1 MRSRRLFAQRL
12 FVLAVA
18 CAAPAVAEQSAYAV
32 GEQNARLSGTV
43 LEAGTGVPM
52 PGAKVTI
59 RSEAMIGG
67 SKSTMTDD
75 DGRFD
80 FLSIP
85 HGSYDVTVEYE
96 GLQPI
101 KRRVKLQL
109 GETRTLK
116 LDFAAEL
123 AQGETTKIFEERTRI
138 DSEKVSTGRVLTAEQ
153 QSKIATGRSYQ
164 NIVQQLPGVVGGGN
178 PVMAG
183 GSLRHNRYLV
193 DGLDITDPVS
203 NTFSSNFNF
212 DAIGQV
218 DTSLLAID
226 AQYNSLGGVINLVT
240 KRGSDK
246 FSVDTSFYFNHQALS
261 SGARAGSQLYEGRL
275 LDQSDPRPPNAGY
288 QFNLNVSGPIVK
300 QKLWFYIS
308 TELRYTAQAVVPG
321 PPLNVQHATREF
333 YGAYPRI
340 KLTWAPSARHRLELS
355 FNADPAWIYNT
366 VQTNSTANEA
376 ETIQRQGGNFAS
388 LNYDWFASDNVIFNL
403 QTGVVYSNIAVEPI
417 AGDRV
422 SPRHT
427 DAANNI
433 AWNNAGQARFV
444 DDKRIRVQFD
454 PNVTWVKKGWL
465 GQHTFKAG
473 LQGQFLRHY
482 YYTATPGN
490 STYLDDTSADGTVL
504 SRDPTSTERPYGCVP
519 VDPNPKMG
527 SSATP
532 CYQVNT
538 FDPAVA
544 QVRYGFAVGAFLQDT
559 WKPVSWLTVV
569 PGLRVDYGYTQNS
582 RGETVQN
589 LLGFGPRLGLNIDL
603 TRDGKTLLKMA
614 YGRAN
619 EVVSLLPTFSADAT
633 YQTSTWQYTRG
644 TGRFDRFVTSS
655 GGGDGYDLRGRC
667 DDGSLRMECGNAKL
681 SLTPPHSDSVTVS
694 VERELFANL
703 IGSITYS
710 YRKISFQWE
719 DIELNAQSS
728 LDGSRYVNFADP
740 TKGNVY
746 AYRPSESAFRR
757 YNGVDFAVSGS
768 PSANWTV
775 FVAYT
780 LSFLDGT
787 SDDQISLLRNDM
799 PRDLR
804 FYGYLA
810 DDHRHQLKV
819 QSSYTFHGLT
829 GGVNMTYMSGAPA
842 TRIYRQNKPDSS
854 GYVGRYSWRGLDP
867 AADPNDIRKWTEL
880 RSPDLVELN
889 VRLQYDMHELIKQHL
904 SVIVDL
910 FNLLDLSTPVGGSN
924 QAGFEN
930 RDIVTTFGT
939 VLGRQTPF
947 RAQFGVRYQF

>member
-1 MRSRRLFAQRL
+1 MRTRRLFAQRL
-12 FVLAVA
+12 FFLTALCVGPV
-18 CAAPAVAEQSAYAV
+18 VAEQSAYAV
-32 GEQNARLSGTV
+32 GEQNARLQGTV

-52 PGAKVTI
+52 PGAKVTV

-67 SKSTMTDD
+67 SRVVITDD

-85 HGSYDVTVEYE
+85 HGTYDVTVEYE
-96 GLQPI
+96 GLQPL

-123 AQGETTKIFEERTRI
+123 AQGETTKIFEERARI

-153 QSKIATGRSYQ
+153 QGKIATGRSYQ

-246 FSVDTSFYFNHQALS
+246 FAVDTSFYFNHQKLS
-261 SGARAGSQLYEGRL
+261 SGSRAGTQLYEGRL
-275 LDQSDPRPPNAGY
+275 LDQSDPRPPNAQY

-308 TELRYTAQAVVPG
+308 TELRYTAQALVPG
-321 PPLNVQHATREF
+321 TPLNLQHATREF
-333 YGAYPRI
+333 YGAYPRL
-340 KLTWAPSARHRLELS
+340 KLTWAPSARHRVELS

-366 VQTNSTANEA
+366 IQSNAYANEA
-376 ETIQRQGGNFAS
+376 ETIQKQGGNFTS
-388 LNYDWFASDNVIFNL
+388 LNYDWFVSDNVIFNL
-403 QTGVVYSNIAVEPI
+403 QTGVIYSNIAVDPI
-417 AGDRV
+417 NGDKV
-422 SPRHT
+422 SPQHI
-427 DAANNI
+427 DGANGI
-433 AWNNAGQARFV
+433 AWNNAGLARFV

-454 PNVTWVKKGWL
+454 PNFTWVKKGWI

-482 YYTATPGN
+482 LYTATPGN
-490 STYLDDTSADGTVL
+490 STYVDYTSADGSVL
-504 SRDPTSTERPYGCVP
+504 QRDPTSTERPPGCVSLE
-519 VDPNPKMG
+519 PNPKMG
-527 SSATP
+527 SAATP

-538 FDPAVA
+538 IDPALA
-544 QVRYGFAVGAFLQDT
+544 QVRYGLGVGFFVQDT
-559 WKPVSWLTVV
+559 WKPTTWLTVV

-589 LLGFGPRLGLNIDL
+589 LLGFGPRLGVNVDL

-633 YQTSTWQYTRG
+633 YQTNTFGFNRTTS
-644 TGRFDRFVTSS
+644 RFDRFVTSS
-655 GGGDGYDLRGRC
+655 GGADGYDLRGRC
-667 DDGSLRMECGNAKL
+667 DDGSVSLACGNAKL

-694 VERELFANL
+694 VERELFANI
-703 IGSITYS
+703 IGGITYS
-710 YRKISFQWE
+710 YRKISYQWE
-719 DIELNAQSS
+719 SIELNAQSS
-728 LDGSRYVNFADP
+728 LDGGKFVNFADSS
-740 TKGNVY
+740 KGNVF
-746 AYRPSESAFRR
+746 AYRPTADAFRR
-757 YNGVDFAVSGS
+757 YNGIDFVVSGN
-768 PSANWTV
+768 PNPNWSI
-775 FVAYT
+775 FAAYT
-780 LSFLDGT
+780 LSFLEGT
-787 SDDQISLLRNDM
+787 SDDQIAQLRNDI

-810 DDHRHQLKV
+810 DDHRHQVKV

-829 GGVNMTYMSGAPA
+829 GGLNMTYLSGAPA
-842 TRIYRQNKPDSS
+842 TRIYRQGKPDSS
-854 GYVGRYSWRGLDP
+854 GYLGRYGWRGLDP
-867 AADPNDIRKWTEL
+867 ASDPNDIRKWTEL
-880 RSPDLVELN
+880 RSPDLVEIN
-889 VRLQYDMHELIKQHL
+889 VRLQYDMHELIRQHL

-910 FNLLDLSTPVGGSN
+910 FNILDLSTPVGGSN

-930 RDIVTTFGT
+930 RDIATSFGT
-939 VLGRQTPF
+939 VLSRQTPF
-947 RAQFGVRYQF
+947 RAQFGVRYQY

>member
-1 MRSRRLFAQRL
+1 MRTRRLFAQRL
-12 FVLAVA
+12 FFLTALCVV
-18 CAAPAVAEQSAYAV
+18 PVVAEQSAYAV
-32 GEQNARLSGTV
+32 GEQNARLQGTV

-52 PGAKVTI
+52 PGAKVTV

-67 SKSTMTDD
+67 SRVVITDD

-85 HGSYDVTVEYE
+85 HGTYDVTVEYE
-96 GLQPI
+96 GLQPL

-123 AQGETTKIFEERTRI
+123 AQGETTKIFEERARI

-153 QSKIATGRSYQ
+153 QGKIATGRSYQ

-246 FSVDTSFYFNHQALS
+246 FAVDTSFYFNHQKLS
-261 SGARAGSQLYEGRL
+261 SGSRAGTQLYEGRL
-275 LDQSDPRPPNAGY
+275 LDQSDPRPPNAQY

-308 TELRYTAQAVVPG
+308 TELRYTAQALVPG
-321 PPLNVQHATREF
+321 TPLNIQHATREF
-333 YGAYPRI
+333 YGAYPRL
-340 KLTWAPSARHRLELS
+340 KLTWAPSARHRVELS

-366 VQTNSTANEA
+366 IQSNAYANEA
-376 ETIQRQGGNFAS
+376 ETIQKQGGNFTS
-388 LNYDWFASDNVIFNL
+388 LNYDWFVSDNVIFNL
-403 QTGVVYSNIAVEPI
+403 QTGVIYSNIAVDPI
-417 AGDRV
+417 NGDKV
-422 SPRHT
+422 SPQHI
-427 DAANNI
+427 DGANGI
-433 AWNNAGQARFV
+433 AWNNAGLARFV

-454 PNVTWVKKGWL
+454 PNFTWVKKGWI

-482 YYTATPGN
+482 LYTATPGN
-490 STYLDDTSADGTVL
+490 STYVDDTSADGSVL
-504 SRDPTSTERPYGCVP
+504 QRDPTSTERPPGCAALE
-519 VDPNPKMG
+519 PNPKMG
-527 SSATP
+527 SAATP

-538 FDPAVA
+538 IDPALA
-544 QVRYGFAVGAFLQDT
+544 QVRYGLGVGFFVQDT
-559 WKPVSWLTVV
+559 WKPTSWLTVV

-589 LLGFGPRLGLNIDL
+589 LLGFGPRLGVNVDL

-633 YQTSTWQYTRG
+633 YQTNTFGFNRT

-655 GGGDGYDLRGRC
+655 GGADGYDLRGRC
-667 DDGSLRMECGNAKL
+667 DDGSVSLACGNAKL

-694 VERELFANL
+694 VERELFANI
-703 IGSITYS
+703 IGGITYS
-710 YRKISFQWE
+710 YRKISYQWE
-719 DIELNAQSS
+719 SIELNAQSS
-728 LDGSRYVNFADP
+728 LDGGKFVNFADSS
-740 TKGNVY
+740 KGNVF
-746 AYRPSESAFRR
+746 AYRPTADAFRR
-757 YNGVDFAVSGS
+757 YNGIDFVVSGN
-768 PSANWTV
+768 PNPNWSI
-775 FVAYT
+775 FAAYT
-780 LSFLDGT
+780 LSFLEGT
-787 SDDQISLLRNDM
+787 SDDQIAQFRNDI

-810 DDHRHQLKV
+810 DDHRHQVKV

-829 GGVNMTYMSGAPA
+829 GGLNMTYLSGAPA
-842 TRIYRQNKPDSS
+842 TRIYRQGKPDSS
-854 GYVGRYSWRGLDP
+854 GYLGRYGWRGLDP
-867 AADPNDIRKWTEL
+867 ASDPNDIRKWTEL
-880 RSPDLVELN
+880 RSPDLVEIN
-889 VRLQYDMHELIKQHL
+889 VRLQYDMHELIRQHL

-910 FNLLDLSTPVGGSN
+910 FNILDLSTPVGGSN

-930 RDIVTTFGT
+930 RDIATSFGT
-939 VLGRQTPF
+939 VLSRQTPF
-947 RAQFGVRYQF
+947 RAQFGVRYQY

>member
-1 MRSRRLFAQRL
+1 MRTRRLFAQRL
-12 FVLAVA
+12 FFLTALCVV
-18 CAAPAVAEQSAYAV
+18 PVVAEQSAYAV
-32 GEQNARLSGTV
+32 GEQNARLQGTV

-52 PGAKVTI
+52 PGAKVTV

-67 SKSTMTDD
+67 SRVVITDD

-85 HGSYDVTVEYE
+85 HGTYDVTVEYE
-96 GLQPI
+96 GLQPL

-123 AQGETTKIFEERTRI
+123 AQGETTKIFEERARI

-153 QSKIATGRSYQ
+153 QGKIATGRSYQ

-246 FSVDTSFYFNHQALS
+246 FAVDTSFYFNHQKLS
-261 SGARAGSQLYEGRL
+261 SGSRAGTQLYEGRL
-275 LDQSDPRPPNAGY
+275 LDQSDPRPPNAQY

-308 TELRYTAQAVVPG
+308 TELRYTAQALVPG
-321 PPLNVQHATREF
+321 TPLNIQHATREF
-333 YGAYPRI
+333 YGAYPRL
-340 KLTWAPSARHRLELS
+340 KLTWAPSARHRVELS

-366 VQTNSTANEA
+366 IQSNAYANEA
-376 ETIQRQGGNFAS
+376 ETIQKQGGNFTS
-388 LNYDWFASDNVIFNL
+388 LNYDWFVSDNVIFNL
-403 QTGVVYSNIAVEPI
+403 QTGVIYSNIAVDPI
-417 AGDRV
+417 NGDKV
-422 SPRHT
+422 SPQHI
-427 DAANNI
+427 DGANGI
-433 AWNNAGQARFV
+433 AWNNAGLARFV

-454 PNVTWVKKGWL
+454 PNFTWVKKGWI

-482 YYTATPGN
+482 LYTATPGN
-490 STYLDDTSADGTVL
+490 STYVDDTSADGSVL
-504 SRDPTSTERPYGCVP
+504 QRDPTSTERPPGCAALE
-519 VDPNPKMG
+519 PNPKMG
-527 SSATP
+527 SAATP

-538 FDPAVA
+538 IDPALA
-544 QVRYGFAVGAFLQDT
+544 QVRYGLGVGFFVQDT
-559 WKPVSWLTVV
+559 WKPTTWLTVV

-589 LLGFGPRLGLNIDL
+589 LLGFGPRLGVNVDL

-633 YQTSTWQYTRG
+633 YQTNTFGFNRTTS
-644 TGRFDRFVTSS
+644 RFDRFVTSS
-655 GGGDGYDLRGRC
+655 GGADGYDLRGRC
-667 DDGSLRMECGNAKL
+667 DDGSVSLACGNAKL

-694 VERELFANL
+694 VERELFANI
-703 IGSITYS
+703 IGGITYS
-710 YRKISFQWE
+710 YRKISYQWE
-719 DIELNAQSS
+719 SIELNAQSS
-728 LDGSRYVNFADP
+728 LDGGKFVNFADSS
-740 TKGNVY
+740 KGNVF
-746 AYRPSESAFRR
+746 AYRPTADAFRR
-757 YNGVDFAVSGS
+757 YNGIDFVVSGN
-768 PSANWTV
+768 PNPNWSI
-775 FVAYT
+775 FAAYT
-780 LSFLDGT
+780 LSFLEGT
-787 SDDQISLLRNDM
+787 SDDQIAQFRNDI

-810 DDHRHQLKV
+810 DDHRHQVKV

-829 GGVNMTYMSGAPA
+829 GGLNMTYLSGAPA
-842 TRIYRQNKPDSS
+842 TRIYRQGKPDSS
-854 GYVGRYSWRGLDP
+854 GYLGRYGWRGLDP
-867 AADPNDIRKWTEL
+867 ASDPNDIRKWTEL
-880 RSPDLVELN
+880 RSPDLVEIN
-889 VRLQYDMHELIKQHL
+889 VRLQYDMHELIRQHL

-910 FNLLDLSTPVGGSN
+910 FNILDLSTPVGGSN

-930 RDIVTTFGT
+930 RDIATSFGT
-939 VLGRQTPF
+939 VLSRQTPF
-947 RAQFGVRYQF
+947 RAQFGVRYQY

>member
-1 MRSRRLFAQRL
+1 MRTRRLFAQRL
-12 FVLAVA
+12 FFLTALCVGPV
-18 CAAPAVAEQSAYAV
+18 VAEQSAYAV
-32 GEQNARLSGTV
+32 GEQNARLQGTV

-52 PGAKVTI
+52 PGAKVTV

-67 SKSTMTDD
+67 SRVVITDD

-85 HGSYDVTVEYE
+85 HGTYDVTVEYE
-96 GLQPI
+96 GLQPL

-123 AQGETTKIFEERTRI
+123 AQGETTKIFEERARI

-153 QSKIATGRSYQ
+153 QGKIATGRSYQ

-246 FSVDTSFYFNHQALS
+246 FAVDTSFYFNHQKLS
-261 SGARAGSQLYEGRL
+261 SGSRAGTQLYEGRL
-275 LDQSDPRPPNAGY
+275 LDQSDPRPPNAQY

-308 TELRYTAQAVVPG
+308 TELRYTAQALVPG
-321 PPLNVQHATREF
+321 TPLNLQHATREF
-333 YGAYPRI
+333 YGAYPRL
-340 KLTWAPSARHRLELS
+340 KLTWAPSARHRVELS

-366 VQTNSTANEA
+366 IQSNAYANEA
-376 ETIQRQGGNFAS
+376 ETIQKQGGNFTS
-388 LNYDWFASDNVIFNL
+388 LNYDWFVSDNVIFNL
-403 QTGVVYSNIAVEPI
+403 QTGVIYSNIAVDPI
-417 AGDRV
+417 NGDKV
-422 SPRHT
+422 SPQHI
-427 DAANNI
+427 DGANGI
-433 AWNNAGQARFV
+433 AWNNAGLARFV

-454 PNVTWVKKGWL
+454 PNFTWVKKGWI

-482 YYTATPGN
+482 LYTATPGN
-490 STYLDDTSADGTVL
+490 STYVDDTSADGSVL
-504 SRDPTSTERPYGCVP
+504 QRDPTSTERPPGCVSLE
-519 VDPNPKMG
+519 PNPKMG
-527 SSATP
+527 SAATP

-538 FDPAVA
+538 IDPALA
-544 QVRYGFAVGAFLQDT
+544 QVRYGLGVGFFVQDT
-559 WKPVSWLTVV
+559 WKPTTWLTVV

-589 LLGFGPRLGLNIDL
+589 LLGFGPRLGVNVDL

-633 YQTSTWQYTRG
+633 YQTNTFGFNRTTS
-644 TGRFDRFVTSS
+644 RFDRFVTSS
-655 GGGDGYDLRGRC
+655 GGADGYDLRGRC
-667 DDGSLRMECGNAKL
+667 DDGSVSLACGNAKL

-694 VERELFANL
+694 VERELFANI
-703 IGSITYS
+703 IGGITYS
-710 YRKISFQWE
+710 YRKISYQWE
-719 DIELNAQSS
+719 SIELNAQSS
-728 LDGSRYVNFADP
+728 LDGGKFVNFADSS
-740 TKGNVY
+740 KGNVF
-746 AYRPSESAFRR
+746 AYRPTADAFRR
-757 YNGVDFAVSGS
+757 YNGIDFVVSGN
-768 PSANWTV
+768 PNPNWSI
-775 FVAYT
+775 FAAYT
-780 LSFLDGT
+780 LSFLEGT
-787 SDDQISLLRNDM
+787 SDDQIAQLRNDI

-810 DDHRHQLKV
+810 DDHRHQVKV

-829 GGVNMTYMSGAPA
+829 GGLNMTYLSGAPA
-842 TRIYRQNKPDSS
+842 TRIYRQGKPDSS
-854 GYVGRYSWRGLDP
+854 GYLGRYGWRGLDP
-867 AADPNDIRKWTEL
+867 ASDPNDIRKWTEL
-880 RSPDLVELN
+880 RSPDLVEIN
-889 VRLQYDMHELIKQHL
+889 VRLQYDMHELIRQHL

-910 FNLLDLSTPVGGSN
+910 FNILDLSTPVGGSN

-930 RDIVTTFGT
+930 RDIATSFGT
-939 VLGRQTPF
+939 VLSRQTPF
-947 RAQFGVRYQF
+947 RAQFGVRYQY

>member
-1 MRSRRLFAQRL
+1 MRMRRLFAQRL
-12 FVLAVA
+12 FFLTALCVV
-18 CAAPAVAEQSAYAV
+18 PAVVEPSAYAV
-32 GEQNARLSGTV
+32 GEQNARLQGTV

-52 PGAKVTI
+52 PGAKVTV
-59 RSEAMIGG
+59 RSDAMIGG
-67 SKSTMTDD
+67 SKVVITDD

-85 HGSYDVTVEYE
+85 HGTYEVTIEYE
-96 GLQPI
+96 GLQPL

-123 AQGETTKIFEERTRI
+123 AQGETTKIFEERARI

-153 QSKIATGRSYQ
+153 QGKIATGRSYQ

-246 FSVDTSFYFNHQALS
+246 FAVDTSFYLNHQKLS
-261 SGARAGSQLYEGRL
+261 SGSRAGTQLYEGRL
-275 LDQSDPRPPNAGY
+275 LDQSDPRPPNAQY

-308 TELRYTAQAVVPG
+308 TELRYTAQALVPG
-321 PPLNVQHATREF
+321 TPLNIQHATREF
-333 YGAYPRI
+333 YGAYPRL
-340 KLTWAPSARHRLELS
+340 KLTWAPSARHRVELS

-366 VQTNSTANEA
+366 IQSNAYANEA
-376 ETIQRQGGNFAS
+376 ETIQKQGGNFTS
-388 LNYDWFASDNVIFNL
+388 LNYDWFVSDNVIFNL
-403 QTGVVYSNIAVEPI
+403 QTGVIYSNIAVDPI
-417 AGDRV
+417 NGDKV
-422 SPRHT
+422 SPQHI
-427 DAANNI
+427 DGANGI

-454 PNVTWVKKGWL
+454 PNFTWVKKGWI

-482 YYTATPGN
+482 LYTATPGN
-490 STYLDDTSADGTVL
+490 STYVDDTSADGSVL
-504 SRDPTSTERPYGCVP
+504 QRDPTSTERPAGCVP
-519 VDPNPKMG
+519 GDPNPKMG
-527 SSATP
+527 SAATP
-532 CYQVNT
+532 CYQANT
-538 FDPAVA
+538 FDPALA
-544 QVRYGFAVGAFLQDT
+544 QVRYGLGVGLFVQDT
-559 WKPVSWLTVV
+559 WKPTSWLTVV

-589 LLGFGPRLGLNIDL
+589 LLGFGPRLGVNVDL

-633 YQTSTWQYTRG
+633 YQTNTFGFNRT

-655 GGGDGYDLRGRC
+655 GGADGYDLRGRC
-667 DDGSLRMECGNAKL
+667 EDGSVSLACGNAKL

-694 VERELFANL
+694 IERELFANI
-703 IGSITYS
+703 IGGITYS
-710 YRKISFQWE
+710 YRKISYQWE
-719 DIELNAQSS
+719 SIELNAQSS
-728 LDGSRYVNFADP
+728 LDGGKFVNFADSS
-740 TKGNVY
+740 KGNVF
-746 AYRPSESAFRR
+746 AYRPTADAFRR
-757 YNGVDFAVSGS
+757 YNGIDFVVSGN
-768 PSANWTV
+768 PNPNWSI
-775 FVAYT
+775 FAAYT
-780 LSFLDGT
+780 LSFLEGT
-787 SDDQISLLRNDM
+787 SDDQIAQLRNDI

-804 FYGYLA
+804 FYGYLS
-810 DDHRHQLKV
+810 DDHRHQVKV

-829 GGVNMTYMSGAPA
+829 GGLNMTYLSGAPA
-842 TRIYRQNKPDSS
+842 TRIYRQGKPDSS
-854 GYVGRYSWRGLDP
+854 GYLGRYGWRGLDP
-867 AADPNDIRKWTEL
+867 ASDPNDIRKWTEL
-880 RSPDLVELN
+880 RSPDLVEIN
-889 VRLQYDMHELIKQHL
+889 VRLQYDMHELIRQHL

-910 FNLLDLSTPVGGSN
+910 FNILDLSTPIGGSN

-930 RDIVTTFGT
+930 RDIATTFGT

-947 RAQFGVRYQF
+947 RAQFGVRYQY